1 MFSKITKELETY
13 TGEKNKAK
21 IAALKK
27 ALGNYP
33 TILGTIEPS
42 IDDLNTKIMN
52 GLNEF
57 SKLTNMKGNGLFYLI
72 DPKGGVNTIDLL
84 ISNIII
90 TIQRRIIMM
99 DGKEN
104 AKDDKFKVEE
114 YYGKPGKKF
123 KKIITTLNS
132 IRQYN
137 FFGGKTNAIALAHL
151 INAKVI
157 PNCIGNIWVYVYDCP
172 ENEGRSGKFNLGK
185 QNITWTG
192 GKKHPDPN
200 YDNMSKYLRISD

>member
-1 MFSKITKELETY
+1 
-13 TGEKNKAK
+13 
-21 IAALKK
+21 
-27 ALGNYP
+27 
-33 TILGTIEPS
+33 
-42 IDDLNTKIMN
+42 
-52 GLNEF
+52 
-57 SKLTNMKGNGLFYLI
+57 MKGNGLFYLI
-72 DPKGGVNTIDLL
+72 DPNGGVNTIDLL

-114 YYGKPGKKF
+114 YYGKPGKKVQKEF
-123 KKIITTLNS
+123 TIGLKDSIDDLSGIGKTKKATKEKIQKENVFELHSFILVITTLNS